1 MISIVICTYN
11 RDKYLGTT
19 LSMIASCKLPSGGYE
34 LVLVDNNCTDSTSE
48 ICREFASSH
57 PEISFKYVLESNQGL
72 SYARNRGIS
81 ESAGD
86 VIVFLD
92 DDAFVS
98 ENYLQR
104 LEVRLSEFP
113 DAAAFGGRIRPLFE
127 NGAAPG
133 WLCRWTRS
141 WLSALDMGDE
151 PKVFSKGYPI
161 GANMGF
167 RRSALELCGGFDTRL
182 GRTGKNLMGG
192 EEKDIFLRLMG
203 KGFKVLYFPDVEVQ
217 HVIPESR
224 TTREYI
230 VRFAKGVG
238 CSEYL
243 RCKADGGLSLAR
255 RIISEG
261 VKWGASLLLWLIYAF
276 SGRKECG
283 EMLLLFRKNVTSGLL
298 FHKDLR

>member
-1 MISIVICTYN
+1 M
-11 RDKYLGTT
+11 
-19 LSMIASCKLPSGGYE
+19 
-34 LVLVDNNCTDSTSE
+34 
-48 ICREFASSH
+48 
-57 PEISFKYVLESNQGL
+57 
-72 SYARNRGIS
+72 
-81 ESAGD
+81 
-86 VIVFLD
+86 
-92 DDAFVS
+92 
-98 ENYLQR
+98 
-104 LEVRLSEFP
+104 
-113 DAAAFGGRIRPLFE
+113 
-127 NGAAPG
+127 
-133 WLCRWTRS
+133 
-141 WLSALDMGDE
+141 
-151 PKVFSKGYPI
+151 
-161 GANMGF
+161 
-167 RRSALELCGGFDTRL
+167 
-182 GRTGKNLMGG
+182 
-192 EEKDIFLRLMG
+192 
-203 KGFKVLYFPDVEVQ
+203 EVQ